1 MKKLLIVLAS
11 AAVLFGSAYAKDNK
25 SSEKNSEVLEK
36 TKNKASEI
44 GNMIGDA
51 LKTGINKTEEALNKN
66 KTKIVTGTLHVRGEG
81 KNALANIEL
90 DDGTKYVVKTISNSE
105 DSMIKLAGYNG
116 KRIKVSGV
124 LNTETNEMTLTTYK
138 LAKDDDKDDDS
149 EE

>member
-44 GNMIGDA
+44 GNKIGDA
-51 LKTGINKTEEALNKN
+51 FKTGINKTEEALNKN
-66 KTKIVTGTLHVRGEG
+66 KTKIVIGTLHVRGEG

-90 DDGTKYVVKTISNSE
+90 DDGTKYVVKTMSNSE

-138 LAKDDDKDDDS
+138 LAKDDDKDDNSD
-149 EE
+149 E